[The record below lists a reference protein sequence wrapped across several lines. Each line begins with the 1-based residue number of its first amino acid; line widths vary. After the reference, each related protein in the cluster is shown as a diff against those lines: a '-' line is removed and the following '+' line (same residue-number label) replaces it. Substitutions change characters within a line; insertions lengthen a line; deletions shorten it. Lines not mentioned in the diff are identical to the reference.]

1 MNEIDMNKKIT
12 DNIKKVMKKKNEEK
26 AAKAHKELKK
36 MAKELYESN
45 YLDYLYFITNQIDDD
60 TIRTEIKNNIKNIEE
75 EIKKLMKE
83 EEMGTQKTLGIYGNI
98 ETFRNNLNN
107 FIDTLE
113 KKKKAEKTEEDND
126 RTKYNNETLTK

>member
-1 MNEIDMNKKIT
+1 MNKKIT